1 MTCFTDHKR
10 TVSIELKNWDE
21 TTTSWSPD
29 WSADFYEVGDL
40 KNVNETDDDFN
51 NPYEELLEKND
62 FSACEAVCE
71 VEDIDYLIDYAGD
84 MLKGVGDF
92 DTPSPDTSLF
102 VTDLD

>member
-21 TTTSWSPD
+21 TSHNWSPD
-29 WSADFYEVGDL
+29 WSADFYEVGGL
-40 KNVNETDDDFN
+40 VVAAAT
-51 NPYEELLEKND
+51 ND
-62 FSACEAVCE
+62 GVHVYE
-71 VEDIDYLIDYAGD
+71 VEDIDYLLDYAGD